1 MLALPFT
8 SFPLVAK
15 FTGSSMV
22 APLSLLPLVALIA
35 VWWVPA
41 LIKGERLAPQATPL
55 LALVMVALLVVGAIA
70 VRVVTASDQR
80 EARTLAAGET
90 RGQGGL
96 DRGVNQRATDRG
108 NPDGG
113 IRGLRGTLE

>member
-1 MLALPFT
+1 MG
-8 SFPLVAK
+8 VA
-15 FTGSSMV
+15 TMRWSD
-22 APLSLLPLVALIA
+22 LTLT
-35 VWWVPA
+35 PA
-41 LIKGERLAPQATPL
+41 LTG
-55 LALVMVALLVVGAIA
+55 LVIVALLVVGAIA

-80 EARTLAAGET
+80 EARTHAAGET

>member
-1 MLALPFT
+1 MR
-8 SFPLVAK
+8 
-15 FTGSSMV
+15 TGVTTMRWSD
-22 APLSLLPLVALIA
+22 LTLT
-35 VWWVPA
+35 PA
-41 LIKGERLAPQATPL
+41 LTG
-55 LALVMVALLVVGAIA
+55 LVMVALLVVGAIA
-70 VRVVTASDQR
+70 FRVVTAPGQSEVGTHSIR
-80 EARTLAAGET
+80 ET